1 MTMLDRMRRHKGW
14 LKWSLALVVL
24 AFVIFYIPDFLQP
37 QTATV
42 GVMPREIIAEVEGRP
57 LRVTDFQQ
65 RYLAQLEAYRS
76 QLGSTVDEALLRQLG
91 IDQQVLQIL
100 IEEQV
105 AAIEAERQ
113 GIQVSDEELAEEIVS
128 LPVFQESGQFIGQE
142 RYRQFLMSQNPP
154 VTTTE
159 FESSFRRDLL
169 IDKLRNALTNWIAVS
184 DEELDREYTRR
195 NERVRLQ
202 LVAITPDTF
211 RDEVKVSEEDVA
223 AHYEAHK
230 AEYRVGEQRKVRY
243 LLLDQEQARAKSIV
257 TQAEIQ
263 RYYNDNTSLYRTPE
277 QVRASHILFQTAGKD
292 EAEVR
297 ARAEEVLK
305 KLQGEADFAALAKQ
319 LSEDEG
325 TKASG
330 GDLGY
335 FERGRMVP
343 EFDQVAFELEPGR
356 TSELVRSDVGF
367 HIIRVMDRRAE
378 LTRTLDEVRPEI
390 QERLSSQKASEQVGL
405 QAGELATRIDA
416 PDDLDRI
423 ARELGTTVQESQYF
437 ARDGQIPG
445 LGVSNEAVDAAFRL
459 EDGAVSGPV
468 FTARG
473 PVFLTVTDTLD
484 PHVPKLE
491 DIRERV
497 RADTVRA
504 RATELSRER
513 ASQVAAAL
521 GKSRDFAAA
530 AKSQG
535 VEVQETMLITRGT
548 PLPVIGVSP
557 EVERVAFDLPEGA
570 VSDPIATAD
579 GTAIVRVAERD
590 EVTPDEL
597 ARDREQF
604 RSQLLN
610 ERRNLFFQTYMTKAR
625 ERVNID
631 IKTEVVQRM
640 LRTMQ
645 GTT

>member
-37 QTATV
+37 EPATV
-42 GVMPREIIAEVEGRP
+42 GVMPREVLAEVEGRP
-57 LRVTDFQQ
+57 LRVSDFQQ
-65 RYLAQLEAYRS
+65 RYLAQMEAYRS
-76 QLGSTVDEALLRQLG
+76 QLGSSVDEALLRQLG
-91 IDQQVLQIL
+91 IDQQVLQLL

-113 GIQVSDEELAEEIVS
+113 GIRVSDEELAEQIVS
-128 LPVFQESGQFIGQE
+128 LPVFQENGQFIGQE

-154 VTTTE
+154 ITTSE
-159 FESSFRRDLL
+159 FESSFRQDLL

-184 DEELDREYTRR
+184 DDEIDREYRRR

-202 LVAITPDTF
+202 MVAITPDTF
-211 RDEVKVSEEDVA
+211 RDEVSVTDADVA

-243 LLLDQEQARAKSIV
+243 LLLDQDQARAKVTV
-257 TQAEIQ
+257 TQGEIQ
-263 RYYNDNTSLYRTPE
+263 RYYTDNASLYRTPE

-305 KLQGEADFAALAKQ
+305 KVQGGADFAALAKQ

-325 TKASG
+325 TRAAG

-343 EFDQVAFELEPGR
+343 EFDKVAFELKPGQ
-356 TSELVRSDVGF
+356 TSELVKSEFGF
-367 HIIRVMDRRAE
+367 HIIRVVDRRDE
-378 LTRTLDEVRPEI
+378 VTRSLDEVRTEI
-390 QERLSSQKASEQVGL
+390 QERLASQRASDQVGQ
-405 QAGELATRIDA
+405 QAAELAARIDS
-416 PDDLDRI
+416 PDDLDRV
-423 ARELGTTVQESQYF
+423 AKEVGATVQESPYF

-445 LGVSNEAVDAAFRL
+445 LGVSTEAVEAAFQL
-459 EDGAVSGPV
+459 EEGAVSAPV

-473 PVFLTVTDTLD
+473 PVFLTVTGTLD
-484 PHVPKLE
+484 PHVPMLE
-491 DIRERV
+491 EIRERV

-513 ASQVAAAL
+513 AREVAGVLAKA
-521 GKSRDFAAA
+521 RDFAAA

-535 VEVQETMLITRGT
+535 LELHETMLITRGT
-548 PLPVIGVSP
+548 PMPVIGASP
-557 EVERVAFDLPEGA
+557 EIERVAFDLPQGA
-570 VSDPIATAD
+570 VSEPIATAD

-590 EVTPDEL
+590 EVTAEEL
-597 ARDREQF
+597 AKAREQF
-604 RSQLLN
+604 RTELLN

-625 ERVNID
+625 DRVRVD
-631 IKTEVVQRM
+631 IKTDVVQRM